1 MNIPSINASSQ
12 ADSLMASTA
21 GTTRTRLA
29 EDAAAA
35 NTRASGISGAPTSM
49 SADLVTGGT
58 AARSEALA
66 AKKPTPLEQVQ
77 QAMEDVRNAIAP
89 VAQDLL
95 FSIDEDTGKTI
106 VKVVDA
112 STDEVIR
119 QIPSEEIISIAK
131 ALDKLQGLLVEQK
144 A

>member
-1 MNIPSINASSQ
+1 MSITSITSPMADTRVQNFTAQQASSRPAAPTPAPQ
-12 ADSLMASTA
+12 TA
-21 GTTRTRLA
+21 ATAIATPPA
-29 EDAAAA
+29 VSAAA
-35 NTRASGISGAPTSM
+35 PTAQPLSEQP
-49 SADLVTGGT
+49 T
-58 AARSEALA
+58 A
-66 AKKPTPLEQVQ
+66 LELVQ
-77 QAMEDVRNAIAP
+77 QAMEDVRKAITP

-131 ALDKLQGLLVEQK
+131 ALDKLQGLLVQQK

>member
-1 MNIPSINASSQ
+1 MNIPSISASIP
-12 ADSLMASTA
+12 ADSLVSSALAPRNQPVENKTPDEQVRA
-21 GTTRTRLA
+21 GTNGA
-29 EDAAAA
+29 VAVG
-35 NTRASGISGAPTSM
+35 ASLRPEAPT
-49 SADLVTGGT
+49 AVD
-58 AARSEALA
+58 EA
-66 AKKPTPLEQVQ
+66 KPTPLEQVR

-131 ALDKLQGLLVEQK
+131 ALDKLQGLLLEQK

>member
-21 GTTRTRLA
+21 GATRTRLA

-58 AARSEALA
+58 ATSSDALA

>member
-1 MNIPSINASSQ
+1 MNIPSINTSMPT
-12 ADSLMASTA
+12 DSMASTA
-21 GTTRTRLA
+21 SGPRGQTLGKPSA
-29 EDAAAA
+29 NEQSSAPMDASIAAAA
-35 NTRASGISGAPTSM
+35 AGIRPGLAVLTDEAKAP
-49 SADLVTGGT
+49 
-58 AARSEALA
+58 
-66 AKKPTPLEQVQ
+66 AKPVALEQVQ
-77 QAMEDVRNAIAP
+77 QAMEEVRNAIAP

>member
-1 MNIPSINASSQ
+1 MNIPSISTGLQ
-12 ADSLMASTA
+12 ADSQLIGAARTQPTDGTPSNGGAVTGAGGAS
-21 GTTRTRLA
+21 
-29 EDAAAA
+29 
-35 NTRASGISGAPTSM
+35 APP
-49 SADLVTGGT
+49 SADLK
-58 AARSEALA
+58 AAGSSSMGEALA
-66 AKKPTPLEQVQ
+66 AQQPTSLEQVQ

>member
-58 AARSEALA
+58 AASSDALG

>member
-1 MNIPSINASSQ
+1 MNIPSIGASSQ

-21 GTTRTRLA
+21 GTTRTRQA
-29 EDAAAA
+29 EDAAAD
-35 NTRASGISGAPTSM
+35 NTQASGISGAPTSM

-58 AARSEALA
+58 AASSDALG

>member
-35 NTRASGISGAPTSM
+35 ITRASGISGAPTSM

-58 AARSEALA
+58 AASSDALA

>member
-1 MNIPSINASSQ
+1 MNISSVNISAQAENLIQSTSGSRAAPAERASASSES
-12 ADSLMASTA
+12 DSPAKA
-21 GTTRTRLA
+21 
-29 EDAAAA
+29 
-35 NTRASGISGAPTSM
+35 
-49 SADLVTGGT
+49 GT
-58 AARSEALA
+58 AAPGTGVERSQQARPGETATA
-66 AKKPTPLEQVQ
+66 QEPTPLQQVE
-77 QAMEDVRNAIAP
+77 QAMDDVRKAIAP

-95 FSIDEDTGKTI
+95 FSIDQDTGKTI

>member
-1 MNIPSINASSQ
+1 MNISSVNTSVPTENLLQTTSSARSPSAERAAATDASS
-12 ADSLMASTA
+12 TA
-21 GTTRTRLA
+21 KTVAAAAGARTEQSKRTAA

-35 NTRASGISGAPTSM
+35 Q
-49 SADLVTGGT
+49 
-58 AARSEALA
+58 
-66 AKKPTPLEQVQ
+66 KPSSLEQVE
-77 QAMEDVRNAIAP
+77 QAMDEVRKAISP
-89 VAQDLL
+89 VARDLL
-95 FSIDEDTGKTI
+95 FSIDEDTGRTI

>member
-1 MNIPSINASSQ
+1 
-12 ADSLMASTA
+12 
-21 GTTRTRLA
+21 
-29 EDAAAA
+29 
-35 NTRASGISGAPTSM
+35 
-49 SADLVTGGT
+49 
-58 AARSEALA
+58 
-66 AKKPTPLEQVQ
+66 
-77 QAMEDVRNAIAP
+77 MEEVRNAITP

-119 QIPSEEIISIAK
+119 QIPSEEIITIAK
-131 ALDKLQGLLVEQK
+131 ALDNLQGLLLQQK

>member
-1 MNIPSINASSQ
+1 MSIQTLGSVQATEGLVPAMAGPRSTTLQPQAAVQGTKAATDAVLEPNLTASRVSPPV
-12 ADSLMASTA
+12 AL
-21 GTTRTRLA
+21 
-29 EDAAAA
+29 ED
-35 NTRASGISGAPTSM
+35 
-49 SADLVTGGT
+49 
-58 AARSEALA
+58 
-66 AKKPTPLEQVQ
+66 VQ
-77 QAMEDVRNAIAP
+77 QAMEEVRKAITP

-131 ALDKLQGLLVEQK
+131 ALDKLQGLLVKQQ

>member
-1 MNIPSINASSQ
+1 MNIPSISASIQ
-12 ADSLMASTA
+12 AESVVSSALAPRNQPVEKRSPGEQAPAGASGAVASGSLRPEAP
-21 GTTRTRLA
+21 
-29 EDAAAA
+29 AAAE
-35 NTRASGISGAPTSM
+35 
-49 SADLVTGGT
+49 
-58 AARSEALA
+58 EA
-66 AKKPTPLEQVQ
+66 KTTPLEQVR

-131 ALDKLQGLLVEQK
+131 ALDKLQGLLLEQK

>member
-1 MNIPSINASSQ
+1 
-12 ADSLMASTA
+12 TA
-21 GTTRTRLA
+21 KTGAAAAGARTEQSKRTAA

-35 NTRASGISGAPTSM
+35 Q
-49 SADLVTGGT
+49 
-58 AARSEALA
+58 
-66 AKKPTPLEQVQ
+66 KPSSLEQVE
-77 QAMEDVRNAIAP
+77 QAMDEVRKAISP
-89 VAQDLL
+89 VARDLL
-95 FSIDEDTGKTI
+95 FSIDEDTGRTI

>member
-1 MNIPSINASSQ
+1 
-12 ADSLMASTA
+12 
-21 GTTRTRLA
+21 
-29 EDAAAA
+29 
-35 NTRASGISGAPTSM
+35 
-49 SADLVTGGT
+49 
-58 AARSEALA
+58 
-66 AKKPTPLEQVQ
+66 
-77 QAMEDVRNAIAP
+77 MEDVRNAIAP

>member
-1 MNIPSINASSQ
+1 MSISVVNSSLPQTMQPSARPPGTADTPVAGQGPRQEIQVQPGAEGTAPVASSVE
-12 ADSLMASTA
+12 AST
-21 GTTRTRLA
+21 
-29 EDAAAA
+29 
-35 NTRASGISGAPTSM
+35 
-49 SADLVTGGT
+49 SADQSKS
-58 AARSEALA
+58 RMPSS
-66 AKKPTPLEQVQ
+66 LEDVQ
-77 QAMEDVRNAIAP
+77 RAMEEVRNAITP

-119 QIPSEEIISIAK
+119 QIPSEEIITIAK
-131 ALDKLQGLLVEQK
+131 ALDNLQGLLLQQK

>member
-1 MNIPSINASSQ
+1 MSIPVLNSSLPAVMPTDPRPTAPAQ
-12 ADSLMASTA
+12 AP
-21 GTTRTRLA
+21 GA
-29 EDAAAA
+29 ESVRIQAAARTGTVA
-35 NTRASGISGAPTSM
+35 ASGTGRPDAPASLQ
-49 SADLVTGGT
+49 D
-58 AARSEALA
+58 
-66 AKKPTPLEQVQ
+66 VQ
-77 QAMEDVRNAIAP
+77 LAMEEVRKAITP

-131 ALDKLQGLLVEQK
+131 ALDKLQGLLLKQE

>member
-1 MNIPSINASSQ
+1 MSITSISSQ
-12 ADSLMASTA
+12 AADARLQGLAQQAASRTSQPTA
-21 GTTRTRLA
+21 T
-29 EDAAAA
+29 AAAQA
-35 NTRASGISGAPTSM
+35 APTP
-49 SADLVTGGT
+49 AT
-58 AARSEALA
+58 AATDATSPEATSQ
-66 AKKPTPLEQVQ
+66 PTSLEQVQ
-77 QAMEDVRNAIAP
+77 QAMEDVRKAITP

-131 ALDKLQGLLVEQK
+131 ALDKLQGLLVQQK

>member
-1 MNIPSINASSQ
+1 MNISSVNTSVQTENLLQTTSSARSPSAERAAATDSS
-12 ADSLMASTA
+12 STA
-21 GTTRTRLA
+21 KTGAAAAGARTEQSKRTAA

-35 NTRASGISGAPTSM
+35 Q
-49 SADLVTGGT
+49 
-58 AARSEALA
+58 
-66 AKKPTPLEQVQ
+66 KPSSLEQVE
-77 QAMEDVRNAIAP
+77 QAMDEVRKAISP
-89 VAQDLL
+89 VARDLL
-95 FSIDEDTGKTI
+95 FSIDEDTGRTI

>member
-1 MNIPSINASSQ
+1 MSIQTLSSVPT
-12 ADSLMASTA
+12 STA
-21 GTTRTRLA
+21 PTLA
-29 EDAAAA
+29 PAPPGVAQGLERSASAKAASDVSAAAPGSALDAAEKA
-35 NTRASGISGAPTSM
+35 
-49 SADLVTGGT
+49 GT
-58 AARSEALA
+58 AKA
-66 AKKPTPLEQVQ
+66 APASL
-77 QAMEDVRNAIAP
+77 EDVRSAMDEVRAAIAP

-131 ALDKLQGLLVEQK
+131 ALDKLQGLLLKQE

>member
-1 MNIPSINASSQ
+1 MDASI
-12 ADSLMASTA
+12 
-21 GTTRTRLA
+21 
-29 EDAAAA
+29 AAAA
-35 NTRASGISGAPTSM
+35 AGIRPGLAVLTDEAKAP
-49 SADLVTGGT
+49 
-58 AARSEALA
+58 
-66 AKKPTPLEQVQ
+66 AKPVALEQVQ
-77 QAMEDVRNAIAP
+77 QAMEEVRNAIAP

>member
-1 MNIPSINASSQ
+1 MNISSVNTSVQTENLLQTTSSARSPSAERGAATDASS
-12 ADSLMASTA
+12 TA
-21 GTTRTRLA
+21 KTGAAAAGARTEQSKRTAA

-35 NTRASGISGAPTSM
+35 Q
-49 SADLVTGGT
+49 
-58 AARSEALA
+58 
-66 AKKPTPLEQVQ
+66 KPSSLEQVE
-77 QAMEDVRNAIAP
+77 QAMDEVRKAISP
-89 VAQDLL
+89 VARDLL
-95 FSIDEDTGKTI
+95 FSIDEDTGRTI

>member
-1 MNIPSINASSQ
+1 MNISSVNTSVPTENLLQTTSGARSPSAERAAATDPS
-12 ADSLMASTA
+12 STA
-21 GTTRTRLA
+21 KTGAAAAGARTEQSKRTAA

-35 NTRASGISGAPTSM
+35 Q
-49 SADLVTGGT
+49 
-58 AARSEALA
+58 
-66 AKKPTPLEQVQ
+66 KPNSLEQVE
-77 QAMEDVRNAIAP
+77 QAMDEVRKAISP
-89 VAQDLL
+89 VARDLL
-95 FSIDEDTGKTI
+95 FSIDEDTGRTI